1 MSYWSRR
8 AGILPDERPPG
19 IHPGERINISP
30 SSPWWKYSSP
40 VATQPVPAQPQ
51 EPQHDFSKAMHL
63 KRSSNCP
70 QCGSGDY
77 MTLGQVSSRSGSF
90 EHKRCF
96 ACGYPAVQS
105 MSGMASISNKPGQ
118 PTKQVSMM
126 NITNDQGRILGSTQA
141 ASGTASTYNPTDV
154 RAGRIG

>member
-1 MSYWSRR
+1 MSFWEKKLGVQPVTTSSTARQ
-8 AGILPDERPPG
+8 
-19 IHPGERINISP
+19 INTGG
-30 SSPWWKYSSP
+30 PWWRY
-40 VATQPVPAQPQ
+40 QPVPEVIVQQPQ